1 MSFRAFLVTK
11 EENDFSRNVV
21 DRQLSDLPNNEVLID
36 VKYSSL
42 NYKDGL
48 SATGNPGV
56 TRVFPHTPGIDA
68 SGVVLESR
76 NKDFNTGVEVI
87 DIGFEVGLGT

>member
-11 EENDFSRNVV
+11 EENNFFRNVV
-21 DRQLSDLPNNEVLID
+21 DRQLSDLPDDEVLID

-56 TRVFPHTPGIDA
+56 TSISAYSWNRCFRRRFRV
-68 SGVVLESR
+68 
-76 NKDFNTGVEVI
+76 
-87 DIGFEVGLGT
+87 